1 MWRGVLGTL
10 SLWAVGAVALRATVI
25 APQACPAVSSEAA
38 IAGAR
43 AAAAWAG
50 HVQLADGSYLY
61 EYNAEDDHDLGG
73 YNVVRHAGVT
83 MAVFQYAATTTRSSK
98 RTASL
103 RFKASPNSRTSP
115 LPLLFSMVRFFRDIF
130 GV

>member
-83 MAVFQYAATTTRSSK
+83 MAVFQYAGTTGDLSVLPTADRGLDWM
-98 RTASL
+98 TASML
-103 RFKASPNSRTSP
+103 RRDGWAQCRTS
-115 LPLLFSMVRFFRDIF
+115 
-130 GV
+130 